1 MAASGAGPLHDALR
15 PLDPTGP
22 YKPLDV
28 GEAGVSASVDAHGR
42 LVAVSQG
49 HPEHGVVTMSAHAPF
64 PGSLRHDQAAVR
76 RWRRRLSARD
86 AAAFGLRPIAAPG
99 PAPEGSGE
107 PQGGAPVDQ
116 GLAERAAWLAGHA
129 LPVTGLA
136 GVTRPALATFVPHP
150 DDVDG
155 AAGVVQVLLPG
166 APPPPLAWRGTVG
179 LARAAYAQLT
189 EGGPLPE
196 PPRRLSARSTGSEV
210 VLADRALGWAVAL
223 AGDLAPSARVS
234 LRAGRA
240 AVEAPLGPS
249 GRLLALG
256 LGPDPGRARAA
267 ARRLALLDPDSALE
281 RVLARW
287 RARWAGWPLRLGAL
301 DPVARRGVGYVL
313 ACCAIPVGSATCLV
327 TDHRILPLA
336 WTRDGYFAARAL
348 LAWTKATGVPEPAGV
363 VRRHLA
369 WLFEVADRPE
379 GWWARSHLAGGQ
391 RKDQAF
397 QLDQQLYP
405 LLELAD
411 YVELTKDRATL
422 ERHRGAVE
430 RALRAVDGRRATGV
444 ALYATEETPADDPLP
459 LPYQTAC
466 QILAWYTLTRLDRL
480 GVGGG
485 RLGPLAASIR
495 DAVGRHQ
502 VMADG
507 SPPRYAYAT
516 DLAGGKL
523 DYHDAN
529 DLPMALAP
537 AWGFCEPDDPVWR
550 ATMRFAFGP
559 ANPGFA
565 PGRYGGLGS
574 LHTLGVWPLGHVQ
587 AWLAGWAVGEAGT
600 VAAAQRALAS
610 AALWDGALPEA
621 SDPRSA
627 RPRSRPWFA
636 WPGATVATLLLDSLG
651 PTAAIIASAAGED
664 RR

>member
-1 MAASGAGPLHDALR
+1 MATTGGGPLRDALH
-15 PLDPTGP
+15 PLNPTRP
-22 YKPLDV
+22 YKPLDA
-28 GEAGVSASVDAHGR
+28 GEAGVSASVDARGR

-49 HPEHGVVTMSAHAPF
+49 HPEHGVVTMSANAPLS
-64 PGSLRHDQAAVR
+64 GSSRHDQAAVR
-76 RWRRRLSARD
+76 SWRRRLSARN
-86 AAAFGLRPIAAPG
+86 AAAFGLRPVAAPG
-99 PAPEGSGE
+99 LGADPA
-107 PQGGAPVDQ
+107 AR
-116 GLAERAAWLAGHA
+116 LTEREAWLAGHA

-136 GVTRPALATFVPHP
+136 GVARPALATFVPHP

-155 AAGVVQVLLPG
+155 ASGVVQVLLPG
-166 APPPPLAWRGTVG
+166 PPPPRLAWCGTVG

-210 VLADRALGWAVAL
+210 VLADQALGWAVAL
-223 AGDLAPSARVS
+223 AGDLAPSAGVT

-240 AVEAPLGPS
+240 AVEAPLGP
-249 GRLLALG
+249 GRLVALG
-256 LGPDPGRARAA
+256 LGPDAGRALAA
-267 ARRLALLDPDSALE
+267 ARRLALLDPDTALE
-281 RVLARW
+281 RALARW
-287 RARWAGWPLRLGAL
+287 RTRWAGWPQRLGPL
-301 DPVARRGVGYVL
+301 DRVARRGVAYVL
-313 ACCAIPVGSATCLV
+313 ACCAIPVGGATCLV

-348 LAWTKATGVPEPAGV
+348 LAWTRATGVPEPAGL

-379 GWWARSHLAGGQ
+379 GWWARSHLVGGQ

-411 YVELTKDRATL
+411 YVELTADRALL
-422 ERHRGAVE
+422 ERHRGGVE
-430 RALRAVDGRRATGV
+430 RALRAIEGRRAAGV
-444 ALYATEETPADDPLP
+444 ALYATEETPADDPLH

-466 QILAWYTLTRLDRL
+466 QMLAWYTLLRLDRL

-485 RLGPLAASIR
+485 RLGRLAGSIR
-495 DAVGRHQ
+495 DAVRRRQ
-502 VMADG
+502 VLAAG

-516 DLAGGKL
+516 DLAGGTL

-537 AWGFCEPDDPVWR
+537 AWGFCEPDEPVWR

-565 PGRYGGLGS
+565 AGRRGGLGS
-574 LHTLGVWPLGHVQ
+574 LHTPGSWPLGHVQ
-587 AWLAGWAVGEAGT
+587 AWLAGRAAGEADT
-600 VAAAQRALAS
+600 VAAAERSLAAL
-610 AALWDGALPEA
+610 ALWDGALPEA
-621 SDPRSA
+621 SDPRSG
-627 RPRSRPWFA
+627 RPCSRPWFA
-636 WPGATVATLLLDSLG
+636 WPGATVSTLLLDGVG
-651 PTAAIIASAAGED
+651 PDAPPNRAHEVPPG
-664 RR
+664 

>member
-1 MAASGAGPLHDALR
+1 MATIGAEPLGAALR
-15 PLDPTGP
+15 PLDPAGP
-22 YKPLDV
+22 YKPLDA
-28 GEAGVSASVDAHGR
+28 GEAGVSASVDARGR

-64 PGSLRHDQAAVR
+64 PGSSRHDQAAVR

-86 AAAFGLRPIAAPG
+86 AAAFGLRPAAGAAG
-99 PAPEGSGE
+99 PPAGAGP
-107 PQGGAPVDQ
+107 PGGAAASAIP
-116 GLAERAAWLAGHA
+116 AWLAGHA
-129 LPVTGLA
+129 LPVTGVA
-136 GVTRPALATFVPHP
+136 GVAGPALATFVPHP
-150 DDVDG
+150 DDADG

-166 APPPPLAWRGTVG
+166 PPPPPLAWHGTVG

-196 PPRRLSARSTGSEV
+196 PPRRLSARAAGSEV
-210 VLADRALGWAVAL
+210 VLADPALGWAVAL
-223 AGDLAPSARVS
+223 AGDLAPPARVT

-240 AVEAPLGPS
+240 AVHAPLGPG

-256 LGPDPGRARAA
+256 LGPDPARARAA
-267 ARRLALLDPDSALE
+267 ARRLALLDPDAALE
-281 RVLARW
+281 RAMARW
-287 RARWAGWPLRLGAL
+287 RARWDGWPRRLGPL
-301 DPVARRGVGYVL
+301 DRLARRGVGYVL

-348 LAWTKATGVPEPAGV
+348 LAWTRATGVPEPAGL

-369 WLFEVADRPE
+369 WLFEVADRPA
-379 GWWARSHLAGGQ
+379 GWWARSHLVGGQ

-411 YVELTKDRATL
+411 YVELTGDRRPL
-422 ERHRGAVE
+422 ERHREAVE
-430 RALRAVDGRRATGV
+430 RALRAIDGRRAAGV

-466 QILAWYTLTRLDRL
+466 QLLAWYTLTRLDRL

-485 RLGPLAASIR
+485 RLGRLAGSIR

-502 VMADG
+502 VVADG
-507 SPPRYAYAT
+507 APPRYAYAT
-516 DLAGGKL
+516 DLAGGTL

-537 AWGFCEPDDPVWR
+537 AWGFCEPDDPTWR

-565 PGRYGGLGS
+565 PGRRGGLGS
-574 LHTLGVWPLGHVQ
+574 LHTPGSWPLGHVQ
-587 AWLAGWAVGEAGT
+587 AWLAGRAAGEAGT
-600 VAAAQRALAS
+600 VAAAERALAA

-621 SDPRSA
+621 SDPRSG

-636 WPGATVATLLLDSLG
+636 WPGATVATLLLDGLG
-651 PTAAIIASAAGED
+651 SPPAGRRAADPGI
-664 RR
+664 

>member
-1 MAASGAGPLHDALR
+1 MAMTGGGPLGDA
-15 PLDPTGP
+15 PKSLDPAGP

-28 GEAGVSASVDAHGR
+28 GEAGVSASVDARGR

-49 HPEHGVVTMSAHAPF
+49 HPEHGVVTMSARAPF
-64 PGSLRHDQAAVR
+64 PSSSRHDRAAVR

-86 AAAFGLRPIAAPG
+86 AAAFGLRPVAAPER
-99 PAPEGSGE
+99 PP
-107 PQGGAPVDQ
+107 P
-116 GLAERAAWLAGHA
+116 LAGAAWLAGEA

-136 GVTRPALATFVPHP
+136 GVARPALATFVPHP
-150 DDVDG
+150 DDADG

-166 APPPPLAWRGTVG
+166 PPPPPLVWRGTVG
-179 LARAAYAQLT
+179 LAGAAYTQLT

-196 PPRRLSARSTGSEV
+196 PPRRLSARAAGSEV
-210 VLADRALGWAVAL
+210 VLADPALGWAVAL
-223 AGDLAPSARVS
+223 GGDLAPSARAT

-240 AVEAPLGPS
+240 AVQAPLAPG

-256 LGPDPGRARAA
+256 LGPDEARARAA
-267 ARRLALLDPDSALE
+267 ARRLALLDPDAALE
-281 RVLARW
+281 RALTRW
-287 RARWAGWPLRLGAL
+287 RARWAGWPPQGFGRL
-301 DPVARRGVGYVL
+301 DRVARRGVAYLL
-313 ACCAIPVGSATCLV
+313 ACCAVPVGRTTCLV

-348 LAWTKATGVPEPAGV
+348 LAWAGATGVPEPAGL

-379 GWWARSHLAGGQ
+379 GWWARSHLVGGQ

-411 YVELTKDRATL
+411 YTELTADRAPL

-430 RALRAVDGRRATGV
+430 RALRAIDGRRAAGA

-466 QILAWYTLTRLDRL
+466 QLLAWYTLRRLDRL

-485 RLGPLAASIR
+485 RLGRLATSIR
-495 DAVGRHQ
+495 HAVRRHQ
-502 VMADG
+502 VLADG
-507 SPPRYAYAT
+507 APPRYAYAT
-516 DLAGGKL
+516 DLAGGTL

-537 AWGFCEPDDPVWR
+537 AWGFCEPDDPTWR

-565 PGRYGGLGS
+565 PGRHGGLGS
-574 LHTLGVWPLGHVQ
+574 LHTPGAWPLGHVQ
-587 AWLAGWAVGEAGT
+587 AWLAGRAVGEAGT
-600 VAAAQRALAS
+600 VAAAERALAA

-621 SDPRSA
+621 SDPRSG

-636 WPGATVATLLLDSLG
+636 WPGAAVATLLLDG
-651 PTAAIIASAAGED
+651 ATPD
-664 RR
+664 R

>member
-1 MAASGAGPLHDALR
+1 MVTIGAGPLGDALR
-15 PLDPTGP
+15 PLDPAGP

-28 GEAGVSASVDAHGR
+28 GEAGVSASVDARGR

-64 PGSLRHDQAAVR
+64 PESARHDQAAVR

-86 AAAFGLRPIAAPG
+86 AAAFGLRPAAAPR

-116 GLAERAAWLAGHA
+116 GPVRAAWLAGHA

-136 GVTRPALATFVPHP
+136 GAARPALATFVPHP

-155 AAGVVQVLLPG
+155 AAGVLQVLLPG
-166 APPPPLAWRGTVG
+166 PPPPPLTWRGTVG
-179 LARAAYAQLT
+179 LARAASAQLT

-196 PPRRLSARSTGSEV
+196 PPRRLQAHATGSEV

-223 AGDLAPSARVS
+223 AGDLAPAARVT
-234 LRAGRA
+234 LRASRA
-240 AVEAPLGPS
+240 AVRAPLGPG

-256 LGPDPGRARAA
+256 LGPDAGRARSA
-267 ARRLALLDPDSALE
+267 ARRLTLLDPDAALE
-281 RVLARW
+281 RALARW
-287 RARWAGWPLRLGAL
+287 RARFTGWPPQGFGPL
-301 DPVARRGVGYVL
+301 DRVARRGVGYVL
-313 ACCAIPVGSATCLV
+313 ACCAIPVGGATCLV

-348 LAWTKATGVPEPAGV
+348 LAWSRATGIPEPAGL

-379 GWWARSHLAGGQ
+379 GWWARSHLVGGQ
-391 RKDQAF
+391 RKDRAF

-411 YVELTKDRATL
+411 YVELTTDRAPL

-430 RALRAVDGRRATGV
+430 RALRAIEGRRAAGV

-466 QILAWYTLTRLDRL
+466 QVLAWYTLTRLDRL

-485 RLGPLAASIR
+485 RLGRLAGSIR
-495 DAVGRHQ
+495 DAVRRHQ
-502 VMADG
+502 VVGDVA
-507 SPPRYAYAT
+507 PPRYAYAT
-516 DLAGGKL
+516 DLTGGTL

-537 AWGFCEPDDPVWR
+537 AWGFCQPHDPVWR

-565 PGRYGGLGS
+565 PGRHGGLGS
-574 LHTLGVWPLGHVQ
+574 LHTPGAWPLGHVQ
-587 AWLAGWAVGEAGT
+587 AWLAGRAVDEAGT
-600 VAAAQRALAS
+600 VAAAERELA
-610 AALWDGALPEA
+610 AVALWDGALPEA
-621 SDPRSA
+621 SDPRSG

-636 WPGATVATLLLDSLG
+636 WPGATVATLLLDG
-651 PTAAIIASAAGED
+651 PGI
-664 RR
+664 